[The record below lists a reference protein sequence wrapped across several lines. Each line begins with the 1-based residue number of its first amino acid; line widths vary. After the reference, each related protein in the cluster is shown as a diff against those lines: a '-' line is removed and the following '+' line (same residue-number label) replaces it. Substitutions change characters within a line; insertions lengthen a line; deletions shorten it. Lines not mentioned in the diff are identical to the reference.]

1 MSAIRKVIFSI
12 VLFQSVSC
20 FGLNQFEKHDSTKF
34 GSLPGYQ
41 IYAQYFN
48 PFLISKFDYKINF
61 GFKWHVHDRLYYKS
75 HLIFRAYP
83 GGSKYQIASF
93 GPMLRFSLKKID
105 WIHFELSTSLAF
117 VHRNYFHMV
126 IYEVNSFGLGIL
138 AFPEVQFDIGNRFN
152 ISLSSNICPTISFD
166 FKKLRPEFASATPPT
181 NNFSTPIY
189 VQSLPSIVVG
199 FNIYLNKK

>member
-1 MSAIRKVIFSI
+1 
-12 VLFQSVSC
+12 
-20 FGLNQFEKHDSTKF
+20 
-34 GSLPGYQ
+34 
-41 IYAQYFN
+41 
-48 PFLISKFDYKINF
+48 
-61 GFKWHVHDRLYYKS
+61 
-75 HLIFRAYP
+75 
-83 GGSKYQIASF
+83 
-93 GPMLRFSLKKID
+93 MLRFSLKKID